1 MCKKLKG
8 YMTVEATYI
17 VPIVLVI
24 YMMFIMC
31 GFYLYDRCVIS
42 QDNYLIALRGS
53 RFTEAAE
60 NYGETIYGDMKTG
73 YFLEGYV
80 RERVA
85 YKSGFYPFFAEESA
99 EVEMQGKNVTVFV
112 LGFHGTL
119 QVSKMAQRENP
130 LEIVKKVRRQTYGN

>member
-24 YMMFIMC
+24 YMMLIMC

-42 QDNYLIALRGS
+42 QDNYLLAFRGS
-53 RFTEAAE
+53 RFTEGAA
-60 NYGETIYGDMKTG
+60 NYGEVIYGDMKTG
-73 YFLEGYV
+73 YFKEGYV
-80 RERVA
+80 RERLE
-85 YKSGFYPFFAEESA
+85 YKSGFYPFFEEESA
-99 EVEMQGKNVTVFV
+99 EAEIQGKSVMVSV

-119 QVSKMAQRENP
+119 RVAKTAEQENP
-130 LEIVKKVRRQTYGN
+130 LVTVQKVRRQIYGN